1 MAELRR
7 VCVFCGSSPGARPG
21 YVALAQAFGRLVAER
36 GLGLVTGGGCVGLMG
51 AAADAALDAGGEVIG
66 VIPRA
71 LISEEVAHPGLSE
84 LLEVDTMFER
94 KRRMME
100 LSDGFVSLPGG
111 VGTLDELFEILTWD
125 QLGLLAKPCA
135 LLDAEGYWR
144 PLLALLDRM
153 VEERFLRAEHRAL
166 LLHAET
172 PEAVLEALAA
182 WSPGGGPREGKW
194 LDR

>member
-1 MAELRR
+1 VAELRR

-21 YVALAQAFGRLVAER
+21 YGALARAFGRCVAER

-51 AAADAALDAGGEVIG
+51 AAADAALEAGGEVVG

-71 LISEEVAHPGLSE
+71 LVTKEVAHPGLTE

-125 QLGLLAKPCA
+125 QLGFLAKPCA
-135 LLDAEGYWR
+135 LLDAEGYWE
-144 PLLALLDRM
+144 PLCAFLDRM
-153 VEERFLRAEHRAL
+153 VEERFLRAEHRGL
-166 LLHAET
+166 LLHAQT
-172 PEAVLEALAA
+172 PEAALDALAA
-182 WSPGGGPREGKW
+182 WSPQDARGPGKW

>member
-21 YVALAQAFGRLVAER
+21 YVAAARALGRLLAER
-36 GLGLVTGGGCVGLMG
+36 GVGVVTGGGCVGLMG
-51 AAADAALDAGGEVIG
+51 AVADAALDAGGEVIG
-66 VIPRA
+66 VIPHHLVSR
-71 LISEEVAHPGLSE
+71 EVAHPGLSE

-135 LLDAEGYWR
+135 LLDVEGYWE
-144 PLLALLDRM
+144 PLRSVLDRM
-153 VEERFLRAEHRAL
+153 VDERFLRPVHRAL
-166 LLHAET
+166 LLHAGT
-172 PEAVLEALAA
+172 PEEALALLAA
-182 WSPGGGPREGKW
+182 WRPAETDKW

>member
-7 VCVFCGSSPGARPG
+7 VCVFCGSSPGARPS
-21 YVALAQAFGRLVAER
+21 YVAAARALGRLLAGR
-36 GLGLVTGGGCVGLMG
+36 GIGVVTGGGCVGLMG
-51 AAADAALDAGGEVIG
+51 AVADAALDAGGEVIG
-66 VIPRA
+66 VIPHHLVSR
-71 LISEEVAHPGLSE
+71 EVAHPGLSE

-135 LLDAEGYWR
+135 LLDVEGYWE
-144 PLLALLDRM
+144 PLRTMLDRM
-153 VEERFLRAEHRAL
+153 VDERFLKPAHRRI
-166 LLHAET
+166 LLHADT
-172 PEAVLEALAA
+172 PEEALRLLAA
-182 WSPGGGPREGKW
+182 WRPEETDKW